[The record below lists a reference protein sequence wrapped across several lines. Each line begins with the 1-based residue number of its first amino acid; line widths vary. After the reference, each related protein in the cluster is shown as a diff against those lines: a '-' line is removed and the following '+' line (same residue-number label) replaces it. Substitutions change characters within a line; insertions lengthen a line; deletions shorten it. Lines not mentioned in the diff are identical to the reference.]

1 MSLNP
6 YGTGFRKVEVDQC
19 ERVDPVPDNLI
30 KEYNLDFKD
39 LELRL
44 QRGKGVDVLKT
55 ILSSPPA
62 GSKDPSEKDGAL
74 SLVIRTM
81 LSIRR
86 GQIEQIVE
94 ELDSEQK
101 QCLMKYIYRGF
112 EHPKD
117 GSSSHLLKWH
127 EHTFASTGLGTI
139 MRVFTDRKT
148 I

>member
-1 MSLNP
+1 MAIDNS
-6 YGTGFRKVEVDQC
+6 YTGFRKVEVDQC
-19 ERVDPVPDNLI
+19 ERVDQVPDSLI

-127 EHTFASTGLGTI
+127 EHTFQSTGMGTI
-139 MRVFTDRKT
+139 IRVFTDRKT

>member
-30 KEYNLDFKD
+30 KEYSLDFKD
-39 LELRL
+39 LELCL

-74 SLVIRTM
+74 SLVIRSM

-86 GQIEQIVE
+86 GQIKQTVE
-94 ELDSEQK
+94 ELDSDQK

-112 EHPKD
+112 EQPKD

-127 EHTFASTGLGTI
+127 EHTFESTGTGTI

>member
-1 MSLNP
+1 MSLKP

-62 GSKDPSEKDGAL
+62 A
-74 SLVIRTM
+74 
-81 LSIRR
+81 
-86 GQIEQIVE
+86 
-94 ELDSEQK
+94 
-101 QCLMKYIYRGF
+101 KYF
-112 EHPKD
+112 PH
-117 GSSSHLLKWH
+117 
-127 EHTFASTGLGTI
+127 GL
-139 MRVFTDRKT
+139 
-148 I
+148 

>member
-1 MSLNP
+1 MSLPKSCNK
-6 YGTGFRKVEVDQC
+6 FRKGDVDQC

-74 SLVIRTM
+74 SLVIRSM

-86 GQIEQIVE
+86 GQIKQTVE
-94 ELDSEQK
+94 ELDSDQK

-117 GSSSHLLKWH
+117 GSSAHLLKWH
-127 EHTFASTGLGTI
+127 EHTFESTGTGTI

>member
-1 MSLNP
+1 MSINTSD
-6 YGTGFRKVEVDQC
+6 TGFRRVEVDQC
-19 ERVDPVPDNLI
+19 ERVDPVSHDLI

-44 QRGKGVDVLKT
+44 QRGNGIDVLKT

-62 GSKDPSEKDGAL
+62 GSKDPQEKDGAL
-74 SLVIRTM
+74 SLVIRSM
-81 LSIRR
+81 LSIRK
-86 GQIEQIVE
+86 GQIKQKVE
-94 ELDSEQK
+94 ELDGEQK
-101 QCLMKYIYRGF
+101 RCLMKYIYRGF
-112 EHPKD
+112 EQPKD
-117 GSSSHLLKWH
+117 GSSAHLLKWH

>member
-1 MSLNP
+1 MSLPKSCNK
-6 YGTGFRKVEVDQC
+6 FRKGDVDQC

-44 QRGKGVDVLKT
+44 QRGNGVDVLKT

-62 GSKDPSEKDGAL
+62 GSKDPQEKDGAL
-74 SLVIRTM
+74 SLVIRSM

-86 GQIEQIVE
+86 GQIKETVE
-94 ELDSEQK
+94 ELDSDQK

-112 EHPKD
+112 EQPKD

>member
-6 YGTGFRKVEVDQC
+6 YGTEFRKVEVDRC

-30 KEYNLDFKD
+30 KEYSLDFKD

-74 SLVIRTM
+74 SLVVRSM

-86 GQIEQIVE
+86 GQIEQTVE
-94 ELDSEQK
+94 ELDSDQK

-117 GSSSHLLKWH
+117 GSSAHLLKWH
-127 EHTFASTGLGTI
+127 EHTFASTGAGTI

>member
-1 MSLNP
+1 MSLKP
-6 YGTGFRKVEVDQC
+6 CGTGFRKVEVDQC
-19 ERVDPVPDNLI
+19 ERVDPVPDNVI

-39 LELRL
+39 LELLL